1 MATSAEPVGAPSP
14 FGGLSGKG
22 AADILQGLASA
33 ALFSRQPAAPCLGQV
48 VEHADDAGGCD
59 GLGPSRKDKS
69 LGLLCDNFLK
79 NFASGGNWLIELE
92 PVAEQLSV
100 GRRRIYDIVNVL
112 ESLNVV
118 SKHKASVYS
127 WLGMDNL
134 PATIEAL
141 ERDWATERADDVK
154 LLTDAANPGVCG
166 SAEPTTEQ
174 ENAGSECSKENAAN
188 LATSSMLAAADTSA
202 VAEDPARRPPKSGPK
217 NSDKDRKEKSIREL
231 SLKFIGL
238 FMQAVRSPELGG
250 ILSLEQAARSLLKH
264 ELHTEAGAAAHVEPD
279 ANAMKTKVR
288 RLYDICN
295 VLTSLKMIEKV
306 KLRGTNKPAF
316 KWLGVTT
323 ATHLIFD
330 ARDARSRVV
339 KQYGGG
345 DATAAVVPARP
356 GAKRS
361 LTGAAGRRVAPKAH
375 AALDPHYGQALC
387 TPLGWVQGAA
397 VPAADAEALVA
408 LQNLQG
414 HGDALLRGDAAALVP
429 PRAAVARAAGGAPIA
444 RQETEV
450 CYQRTAV
457 VLSERAEHATYLQ
470 LLRDRSNVV
479 QSTHPV
485 VVAATAVDAP
495 LPGVAMALPRRL
507 DPESSA
513 SGAGKLGPRACALP
527 LTCDDWPEW
536 GAASETS
543 GDDQEVASGVVDSE
557 DRSEEGNQE

>member
-1 MATSAEPVGAPSP
+1 MATSAEPLGAPSP

-33 ALFSRQPAAPCLGQV
+33 ALFTQPTIPICHGQLVDHVDAEAA
-48 VEHADDAGGCD
+48 GCD

-79 NFASGGNWLIELE
+79 NFASGGSQLIELE

-112 ESLNVV
+112 ESLSVV

-134 PATIEAL
+134 PATIEAI
-141 ERDWATERADDVK
+141 ERDWAAGRPDDVQ
-154 LLTDAANPGVCG
+154 LLTDAANPGAV
-166 SAEPTTEQ
+166 AESPTE
-174 ENAGSECSKENAAN
+174 KENAAN
-188 LATSSMLAAADTSA
+188 LAPATAPPQA
-202 VAEDPARRPPKSGPK
+202 VATDDAGAAPSADASAKPGPKSK
-217 NSDKDRKEKSIREL
+217 ASDKDRKEKSIREL

-238 FMQAVRSPELGG
+238 FMQAVRSSELGG
-250 ILSLEQAARSLLKH
+250 VLSLEQAARSLLKH
-264 ELHTEAGAAAHVEPD
+264 ELRVEAGAAAHVEPD

-316 KWLGVTT
+316 KWLGVTP

-330 ARDARSRVV
+330 ASDARSRVV

-345 DATAAVVPARP
+345 PDAAPAQARA

-361 LTGAAGRRVAPKAH
+361 LAGNAGGGRRIAPKTA
-375 AALDPHYGQALC
+375 AALDPHFGQALC
-387 TPLGWVQGAA
+387 TPGGWVQGSA

-414 HGDALLRGDAAALVP
+414 HGDALLQGHADMSA
-429 PRAAVARAAGGAPIA
+429 PRAAAARTGAPIA

-457 VLSERAEHATYLQ
+457 ALSGERAEHAAYLQ
-470 LLRDRSNVV
+470 LLQNRSGAVA
-479 QSTHPV
+479 STHPV

-495 LPGVAMALPRRL
+495 PKPGVAVTLPVRL
-507 DPESSA
+507 DPEAA
-513 SGAGKLGPRACALP
+513 SGAGKLVPRACALT
-527 LTCDDWPEW
+527 LTYDDWPGSW

-543 GDDQEVASGVVDSE
+543 GDDTAELSPELGELAC
-557 DRSEEGNQE
+557 DRSDEGSHE